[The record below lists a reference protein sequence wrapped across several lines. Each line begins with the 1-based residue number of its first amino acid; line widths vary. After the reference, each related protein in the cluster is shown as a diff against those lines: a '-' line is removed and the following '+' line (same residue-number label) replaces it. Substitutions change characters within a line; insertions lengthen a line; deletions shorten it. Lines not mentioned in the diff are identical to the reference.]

1 VATEVRPPRKG
12 FRLILTPENL
22 VYYLLERGLFTRE
35 SIVNGGIEISEI
47 PRRNRNFRASQRGGQ
62 GYFLK
67 QVREWNPE
75 SIRTLQTEAECYK
88 LAAQDASFAGI
99 ADVTPRFYAYDQR
112 RSVLITGLL
121 EGAETIAEHHFRNDA
136 FPVEV
141 AEQLGRAFGSY
152 HREAYR
158 GQAAANPPKNLDGVF
173 LRRPPWALSIHEL
186 ASHMAPHLSGGIHQ
200 MIGMVRQFP
209 QFGTALEKLRS
220 GWRSEALIHGDIKW
234 DNCVLCPG
242 SNGHLR
248 LKIVDWEL
256 ADWGDSCWDVAGIMN
271 AYLSFWVQSLPG
283 DSMADPAAMVARAR
297 FPVERMQP
305 AIQSFWGTYTN
316 SRGISGQPARDLLR
330 RTVMYTGARI
340 VQTAFEMLQ
349 ASPMANSGTVL
360 LLQLSMNVLENPEEA
375 ARELLGIEP

>member
-1 VATEVRPPRKG
+1 M
-12 FRLILTPENL
+12 ILTSENL
-22 VYYLLERGLFTRE
+22 VYYLLERGLVTRE

-67 QVREWNPE
+67 QIREWNPE

-99 ADVTPRFYAYDQR
+99 ADVVPRFYAYDQR
-112 RSVLITGLL
+112 RSVLITELL
-121 EGAETIAEHHFRNDA
+121 EGAETIAEHHFKNDA
-136 FPVEV
+136 FPIEV
-141 AEQLGRAFGSY
+141 GEQLGRAFGSY
-152 HREAYR
+152 HRD
-158 GQAAANPPKNLDGVF
+158 AAGNPPKNLDGVF
-173 LRRPPWALSIHEL
+173 LRRSPWALSIHDMP
-186 ASHMAPHLSGGIHQ
+186 SHAAPNLSGGIHQ

-209 QFGTALEKLRS
+209 QFGAALEKLRS
-220 GWRSEALIHGDIKW
+220 GWRSEALTHGDIKW

-242 SNGHLR
+242 SNGRLR
-248 LKIVDWEL
+248 LMIVDWEL

-305 AIQSFWGTYTN
+305 AIQSFWRTYAIA
-316 SRGISGQPARDLLR
+316 RGISGHPARDLLR
-330 RTVMYTGARI
+330 RIVQYTGARI
-340 VQTAFEMLQ
+340 IQTAFEMLQ

-360 LLQLSMNVLENPEEA
+360 LLQLSMNVMENPDEA
-375 ARELLGIEP
+375 TRELLGIEP